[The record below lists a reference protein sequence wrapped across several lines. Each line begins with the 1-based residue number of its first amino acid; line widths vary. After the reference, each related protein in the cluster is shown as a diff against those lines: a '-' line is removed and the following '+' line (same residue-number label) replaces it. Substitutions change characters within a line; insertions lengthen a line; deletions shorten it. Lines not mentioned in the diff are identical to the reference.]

1 MPVFL
6 IRIGQFAPRMAPRRR
21 YNSPV
26 RWPTPT
32 HDQGRSAP
40 PPAST
45 PDHYR
50 VWVHEGPEATAP
62 ATAGREEGAQHEHH
76 VVAEA
81 EEHLWTL
88 RLRREPFGAAR
99 AVSRGR
105 VRDTAPPL
113 PSSPVSKRVSTVGR
127 EQDQADWRS
136 CRTARTLSRVL
147 SAGSPRLI

>member
-88 RLRREPFGAAR
+88 RPASR
-99 AVSRGR
+99 AV
-105 VRDTAPPL
+105 
-113 PSSPVSKRVSTVGR
+113 
-127 EQDQADWRS
+127 RS
-136 CRTARTLSRVL
+136 CS
-147 SAGSPRLI
+147 SG